1 LERHVIGITVTRV
14 LEGDGVPIPGCGELL
29 IEAVEQETLQRQRRG
44 CGNGGAAEEQAS
56 QQNREQAAT
65 QSQVPTRLTAPPTH
79 VPATLR
85 T

>member
-1 LERHVIGITVTRV
+1 LEGHVIGITVTRV

-29 IEAVEQETLQRQRRG
+29 IEAVEQESLQCQRRG

-56 QQNREQAAT
+56 QQHREQAPTQREVPAT
-65 QSQVPTRLTAPPTH
+65 LTAPPTH